1 MEIDFIINNIYPL
14 PESSINSFKEAIS
27 LVTFPKGHIL
37 MHENKIENHIYI
49 IKKGIVRAYTNFDG
63 KEVTFWFGKEGDT
76 VLSLKNYV
84 LNQKSYENIE
94 LLEESSFYKINQ
106 SILNQLLTSDI
117 HIANWARKMAELE
130 LIKTEKRLIDIQFK
144 KASDRYEDLI
154 NHRPDLFQRV
164 PLGIIASY
172 LGISQVSLSRIRAT
186 QNIKSI

>member
-1 MEIDFIINNIYPL
+1 MHFYGNIM
-14 PESSINSFKEAIS
+14 
-27 LVTFPKGHIL
+27 T
-37 MHENKIENHIYI
+37 
-49 IKKGIVRAYTNFDG
+49 
-63 KEVTFWFGKEGDT
+63 
-76 VLSLKNYV
+76 
-84 LNQKSYENIE
+84 
-94 LLEESSFYKINQ
+94 KINQ